1 VLEQRLRW
9 VFEELAHETR
19 RRTGESVG
27 GGVCVMLDD
36 AADGA
41 RRVDHPQ
48 EILYLVKDDE
58 AATVGALMER
68 GRELKQALEH
78 GFDVNAARSLQPRR
92 EAAASE

>member
-1 VLEQRLRW
+1 
-9 VFEELAHETR
+9 
-19 RRTGESVG
+19 
-27 GGVCVMLDD
+27 MLDD